1 MKKLYL
7 DVDGVFLTK
16 KNTQAAENVDKLLNY
31 ILPRF
36 DCYWLTTHCH
46 GGDSSVLLD
55 MLSTYFPQETLCKLR
70 KIKPS
75 TWDTLKTEA
84 IDFESDFYWID
95 DYVFQAE
102 KRVLK
107 QHNCLDRLVLVDLSR
122 EKELIN
128 IVSTLDALIDS
139 LEIEEESQ

>member
-16 KNTQAAENVDKLLNY
+16 KNTQAAEGVDEFLNY

-36 DCYWLTTHCH
+36 DCYWLTTHCR
-46 GGDSSVLLD
+46 GGDSSILLG
-55 MLSTYFPQETLCKLR
+55 MLSTYFSQETLYKLR

-84 IDFESDFYWID
+84 IDFDSDFYWID

-102 KRVLK
+102 KNILK
-107 QHNCLDRLVLVDLSR
+107 QRNCLGRLILVDLSK

-128 IVSTLDALIDS
+128 ILSTLDALTGS
-139 LEIEEESQ
+139 LKIKEEPQ